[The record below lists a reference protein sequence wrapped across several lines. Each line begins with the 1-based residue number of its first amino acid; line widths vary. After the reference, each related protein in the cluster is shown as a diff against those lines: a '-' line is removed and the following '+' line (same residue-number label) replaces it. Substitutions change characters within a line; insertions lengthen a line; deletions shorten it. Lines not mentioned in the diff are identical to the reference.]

1 VPTLLDFVYVIF
13 LVGVATL
20 FEHYY
25 FWPRL
30 RARTAAG
37 DPGARLWAY
46 RRGIAGQWGFV
57 AALAAIWIYYS
68 RSLTDLRLTAPAGW
82 RLIVSFVLVAL
93 MVAFVA
99 YQLTSVLKLSPER
112 LAAARPKLG
121 KVDFLLPHTRT
132 EHRWFLALSFTA
144 GICEEL
150 LYRGYL
156 VWFLSPWLGLAGAYL
171 GVIVLFGV
179 GHLYQGRNGATRATA
194 AGAAMTGFVA
204 LTGWLIPAMII
215 HALIDAGSGT
225 VGYVILRDDQPPAPE
240 AGLRAAGQVAG

>member
-1 VPTLLDFVYVIF
+1 MPVSIDFVYVVF
-13 LVGVATL
+13 LVGVASL
-20 FEHYY
+20 FEYYY

-37 DPGARLWAY
+37 DQGARRWAY
-46 RRGIAGQWGFV
+46 QRGIAGQWGFV
-57 AALAAIWIYYS
+57 AVLALMWIHYG
-68 RSLTDLRLTAPAGW
+68 RPLADLRLTAPAGW
-82 RLIVSFVLVAL
+82 RLIASVVLVAL
-93 MVAFVA
+93 MLAFVA
-99 YQLTSVLKLSPER
+99 YQLKSVLRLSAER
-112 LAAARPKLG
+112 RAAARPKLAR
-121 KVDFLLPHTRT
+121 VDFILPHTRRD
-132 EHRWFLALSFTA
+132 HRWFLALSLTA

-156 VWFLSPWLGLAGAYL
+156 VWFLTPWLGLAGAYV

-225 VGYVILRDDQPPAPE
+225 VGYLILRDEHLPAQE
-240 AGLRAAGQVAG
+240 SQLRAAEPLAG

>member
-1 VPTLLDFVYVIF
+1 MPVSVDFVYVVF
-13 LVGVATL
+13 LVGVASL
-20 FEHYY
+20 FEYYY

-46 RRGIAGQWGFV
+46 RRGIAGQWAFAAVLALMWIHYCRSV
-57 AALAAIWIYYS
+57 A
-68 RSLTDLRLTAPAGW
+68 DLRLTPPVGW
-82 RLIVSFVLVAL
+82 RLIASAVLVAL
-93 MVAFVA
+93 MLAFVA
-99 YQLTSVLKLSPER
+99 YQLKSVFKLSLER
-112 LAAARPKLG
+112 RAAARPKLATVG
-121 KVDFLLPHTRT
+121 FILPHTRSD
-132 EHRWFLALSFTA
+132 HRWFLALSLTA

-156 VWFLSPWLGLAGAYL
+156 VWFLTPWLGLAGAYF

-215 HALIDAGSGT
+215 HALVDAGSGT
-225 VGYVILRDDQPPAPE
+225 VGYLILRDEQQPALEPQ
-240 AGLRAAGQVAG
+240 LRAAEPVAG